1 MCTRVTAMANTD
13 PCLAEII
20 NTRVEIHD
28 ACNLQQINT
37 KILLEISRYFVQLQF
52 EPQQQRFLKHT
63 LYQISP

>member
-1 MCTRVTAMANTD
+1 MCTRVTAIANTD

-37 KILLEISRYFVQLQF
+37 KILLENFPLFCAIA
-52 EPQQQRFLKHT
+52 
-63 LYQISP
+63 I